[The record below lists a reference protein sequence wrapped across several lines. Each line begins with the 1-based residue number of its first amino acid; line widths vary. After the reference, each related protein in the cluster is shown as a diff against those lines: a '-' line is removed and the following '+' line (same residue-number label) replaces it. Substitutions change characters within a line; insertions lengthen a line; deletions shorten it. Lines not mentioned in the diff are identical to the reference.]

1 MIKDLQQN
9 KFDYSFLAL
18 IATVFLIAFFHFAY
32 QPFKMFFSVVI
43 FSVSYVLW
51 GIFHHLRLK
60 KLSLKIVLEYFLLAL
75 LAIVLAS
82 TLLI

>member
-18 IATVFLIAFFHFAY
+18 LAIIFLYVFFHFQY
-32 QPFKMFFSVVI
+32 QPQFMFLSVVA
-43 FSVSYVLW
+43 FSFAYVLW
-51 GIFHHLRLK
+51 GIYHHARLK
-60 KLSLKIVLEYFLLAL
+60 DCRFKIVLEYILLAL
-75 LAIVLAS
+75 LAIALAS